1 MLRDH
6 FVPDIRSSGCRRQIG
21 KVASRIP
28 PGRSMVVTVLTIS
41 VTFPGLSERSKERSL
56 MSVFTLDKDHPLIK
70 AGLRSIHIVQ
80 RVELGL
86 KPGDVVFEFPYGR
99 IVDTGMACRRER
111 IIPPGVDI
119 MTIHKEA
126 IAARASRNVV
136 GQEVEHSKVLQFRR
150 VV

>member
-1 MLRDH
+1 
-6 FVPDIRSSGCRRQIG
+6 
-21 KVASRIP
+21 
-28 PGRSMVVTVLTIS
+28 
-41 VTFPGLSERSKERSL
+41 

-111 IIPPGVDI
+111 VIPPGVDI
-119 MTIHKEA
+119 MTIRKEA